1 MIKSAGGSSFI
12 EKRANQKTYEV
23 LMAKN
28 IAFYKLLEKL
38 GIQYFKKNEGEESH
52 YIFDCSP
59 DDDKLGVLEQAT

>member
-1 MIKSAGGSSFI
+1 MTKSARGSSFI
-12 EKRANQKTYEV
+12 DKKAGQKTYEV
-23 LMAKN
+23 FMEKN

-38 GIQYFKKNEGEESH
+38 GIAYLKKNEDELSH